1 MRSKILAVLAV
12 VLAASALAADKLQ
25 PLNVRLG
32 LWEVTTTMTSQG
44 AMPIPAEL
52 LARMTPEQR
61 ARMEERMK
69 AGSAGKT
76 KTTTRKE
83 CMTKEKQEKN
93 EAFTAENEKGCR
105 VAVLTS
111 NSNQLEMKR
120 TCNGEGVKSEGT
132 IQVEALSPESVEGK
146 THIMMTGSNTMSI
159 NGNFTG
165 KWIAP
170 ACGQTR

>member
-12 VLAASALAADKLQ
+12 ALSVSGLAAVKSQ
-25 PLNVRLG
+25 PLNIRLG
-32 LWEVTTTMTSQG
+32 LWEVSTTMTSQG
-44 AMPIPAEL
+44 GMPIPAEL

-93 EAFTAENEKGCR
+93 EAFTAENEKVCT

-111 NSNQLEMKR
+111 NSSKLEMKR
-120 TCNGEGVKSEGT
+120 TCNGEGIKSEGT
-132 IQVEALSPESVEGK
+132 IQVEVLSPESVEGK
-146 THIMMTGSNTMSI
+146 THIVMTGSNTMSI

-165 KWIAP
+165 KWIAT